1 MRSMAYRSRILR
13 ALLSFSLL
21 LSIGCSAEAAEMPS
35 PEIAAF
41 SGSAPTLD
49 YLGEAVLRAFTLGD
63 TLALE
68 TLRLSEAE
76 HNDVIFPEL
85 PAGVTGYPID
95 LAWQN
100 IELRNARAL
109 ERQLPRFS
117 ARGVIYVGT
126 QCRGP
131 QQAFE
136 TFVVETDCWV
146 LFDDDEWGA
155 SEVQFFKDVAV
166 RGGGLKLFRYY
177 DEPARARRDL

>member
-1 MRSMAYRSRILR
+1 MRSMAYRNPAIR

-21 LSIGCSAEAAEMPS
+21 MSIGCSAEVAEMPS
-35 PEIAAF
+35 AEIAAF

-68 TLRLSEAE
+68 ALRLSEAE

-117 ARGVIYVGT
+117 ARGVTYIGT

-155 SEVQFFKDVAV
+155 SEVQFFKDVTV